1 MPSTTAAAATR
12 PVAEPEGAARYVLDP
27 AHSEVSF
34 QVRHLVTRARGRF
47 QRFSAEL
54 EGDPAFPEAARI
66 RFTIASDSI
75 DTNEPDRDK
84 HLRSADFFDV
94 EKYPEIVFE
103 SSGVRPRGGDRYDVA
118 GTLTIRGVS
127 RPITVPVEF
136 LGFAKDP
143 WGNEKAGFEA
153 QFKINRKEFGIE
165 FNAVLD
171 NGGLLLGDEAAV
183 TASLQFKREA

>member
-103 SSGVRPRGGDRYDVA
+103 SSGVRPRDGDRYDVA

-143 WGNEKAGFEA
+143 WGNEKTGFEA